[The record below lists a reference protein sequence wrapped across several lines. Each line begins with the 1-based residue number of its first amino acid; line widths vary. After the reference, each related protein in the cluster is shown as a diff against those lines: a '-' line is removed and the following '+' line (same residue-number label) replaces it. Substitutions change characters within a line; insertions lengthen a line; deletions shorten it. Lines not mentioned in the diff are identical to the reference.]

1 MVGWNSSTLST
12 LRIISLCFLMML
24 PIVIHSESALMEI
37 GPYKSPEIS
46 SSRAID
52 SRIKKIGFSLR
63 VKKQLIYN
71 AQFRKV
77 VTIIE
82 KRLNLTLDLM

>member
-1 MVGWNSSTLST
+1 
-12 LRIISLCFLMML
+12 
-24 PIVIHSESALMEI
+24 MEI

-46 SSRAID
+46 SNRAID

-63 VKKQLIYN
+63 VRKQLIYN